1 MTAILQINDQYA
13 QRFQEF
19 IEQLPKGVA
28 KVTPIKAN
36 LDDEIKRR
44 VAEIQNGTMKTTPFH
59 QGLDAL
65 REKIVAKI

>member
-13 QRFQEF
+13 QRFREF

-28 KVTPIKAN
+28 TVTPIKAN

-44 VAEIQNGTMKTTPFH
+44 VTEIKNGTMKTTPFH
-59 QGLDAL
+59 KGLDSL
-65 REKIVAKI
+65 REKIVAKV